1 MPTICIYVRERVIKE
16 NERYHQVHTA
26 LTEVCT
32 RRHTETQLGY
42 AGCLGMLLA

>member
-1 MPTICIYVRERVIKE
+1 MIKE

-26 LTEVCT
+26 VTEVFT

-42 AGCLGMLLA
+42 AGVLGMLVA